1 MVELSIDEI
10 SDIEECLYSL
20 ESSSLVRLNE
30 DMLEEKLEK
39 LIPNNVL
46 DRWDVRLLAKRGQN
60 SINVLRNIVNK
71 YYDGK
76 ENEIKHQAQKK
87 YCEEK
92 HYPHFAPKDT
102 CFRCNDHIYEHISLR
117 KASNELITG
126 CPCCSYSYCD

>member
-46 DRWDVRLLAKRGQN
+46 DRWDIRLLAKRGQN
-60 SINVLRNIVNK
+60 SINILRNIVNK

-76 ENEIKHQAQKK
+76 ENEIKHQAQKNIVK
-87 YCEEK
+87 RNIILILHQK
-92 HYPHFAPKDT
+92 ILVLGVMT
-102 CFRCNDHIYEHISLR
+102 IYMNIFL
-117 KASNELITG
+117 
-126 CPCCSYSYCD
+126 